1 MIATT
6 IHAAGFA
13 QPILELD
20 TCWQASRE
28 NQHRILVMK
37 LALSEPVRFISC
49 MNVVSYGCRPRQIL
63 SLNEITTSKIVQNY
77 RQRFYKSRCT
87 RIDLC
92 SRVCFNFDELTLAV
106 LRRR

>member
-6 IHAAGFA
+6 IRAAGFA

-37 LALSEPVRFISC
+37 LALSGPVRFISC
-49 MNVVSYGCRPRQIL
+49 VNVVSYGCRPHQNL
-63 SLNEITTSKIVQNY
+63 SLNEIFHIESRSELPTTFVQRSMHTN
-77 RQRFYKSRCT
+77 RSLFASLFQF
-87 RIDLC
+87 
-92 SRVCFNFDELTLAV
+92 
-106 LRRR
+106 